1 MVAGF
6 SGDPRH
12 PLVPFSGSCSCRL
25 VVGGVDLLGDAWKAA
40 AAAAAVAARAATE
53 LAPRAAVN
61 AELPTPPG
69 DTELGV
75 IDFLLL
81 LKLPRRPTR
90 DLWWPPTPPC
100 ATEWADEGDEDADDD
115 CD

>member
-1 MVAGF
+1 MGVVEVV
-6 SGDPRH
+6 GDPPR

-25 VVGGVDLLGDAWKAA
+25 LPVGGVDLRGDAWKAA

-61 AELPTPPG
+61 AELPG

-75 IDFLLL
+75 IDFLLV
-81 LKLPRRPTR
+81 LKLPRRPR
-90 DLWWPPTPPC
+90 DLWLPPC
-100 ATEWADEGDEDADDD
+100 AEWADEGDEDADDD

>member
-1 MVAGF
+1 M
-6 SGDPRH
+6 
-12 PLVPFSGSCSCRL
+12 VPFSGSCSCRL
-25 VVGGVDLLGDAWKAA
+25 VGGVDLLGDAWKAAA

-61 AELPTPPG
+61 AELPATAPPPTPG

-81 LKLPRRPTR
+81 LLLKLPRRPTR
-90 DLWWPPTPPC
+90 DLW
-100 ATEWADEGDEDADDD
+100 
-115 CD
+115 